1 MTRPRPQPP
10 APEEL
15 PPLYLALATKVEKL
29 EGMVRQLLAEKT
41 HTQITSPTWRDFQ
54 EIKVDMDRLRAA
66 VNGKG
71 T

>member
-1 MTRPRPQPP
+1 
-10 APEEL
+10 
-15 PPLYLALATKVEKL
+15 
-29 EGMVRQLLAEKT
+29 MVRQLLAEKT

-66 VNGKG
+66 VNGNG

>member
-1 MTRPRPQPP
+1 MTRPSPQPP

-15 PPLYLALATKVEKL
+15 PALYRALVTKVEKL
-29 EGMVRQLLAEKT
+29 EGMVQQLLAEKT

-66 VNGKG
+66 VNGNG